1 MITTRSPS
9 FVVSSRNLKVKPIL
23 SAALFLLLVFNAGCL
38 LAQSTDK
45 YSPKP
50 GTVHPEFELPS
61 IDGTQMHKLSDYKGK
76 KLLLFHFA
84 SW

>member
-1 MITTRSPS
+1 M
-9 FVVSSRNLKVKPIL
+9 
-23 SAALFLLLVFNAGCL
+23 VFNAGCL